1 MGTWVHKHMY
11 INAQTVVT
19 FGGFRQKKW
28 LEEAVEEFCN
38 TQRFNFSNANICAL
52 LA

>member
-19 FGGFRQKKW
+19 SKRVQAKEMVGGGCGGV
-28 LEEAVEEFCN
+28 L
-38 TQRFNFSNANICAL
+38 
-52 LA
+52 